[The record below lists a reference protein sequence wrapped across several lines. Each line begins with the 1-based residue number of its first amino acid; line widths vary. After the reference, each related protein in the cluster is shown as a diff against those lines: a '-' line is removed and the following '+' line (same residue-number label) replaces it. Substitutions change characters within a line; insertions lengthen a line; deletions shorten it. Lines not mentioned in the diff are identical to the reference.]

1 MGCTGGNQISV
12 QEFQNMVGE
21 IKTYQS
27 ETTIKHNFLDKEFKS
42 ISEIVTTL
50 KEYQVK
56 DHHSKIYSLFLLF
69 CWIVKN
75 INFNEKSESN
85 QECGTVENILLDKK
99 TNSCG

>member
-1 MGCTGGNQISV
+1 MGCTGGNQISER
-12 QEFQNMVGE
+12 EFQKMVGE
-21 IKTYQS
+21 INTYQS
-27 ETTIKHNFLDKEFKS
+27 DTTIKLYFLEKEFQS

-50 KEYQVK
+50 KECQVK

-69 CWIVKN
+69 FWIVKN
-75 INFNEKSESN
+75 INFDEKSESN

>member
-1 MGCTGGNQISV
+1 MGYTGGSHISEK
-12 QEFQNMVGE
+12 EFQKMVEE
-21 IKTYQS
+21 IKTYQNKA
-27 ETTIKHNFLDKEFKS
+27 TIEHNFLEKGFKS
-42 ISEIVTTL
+42 IVEINTL
-50 KEYQVK
+50 KECQVK